1 MTRQVKFAGLFA
13 FIAGLVLAAC
23 SDTYLYDERRER
35 EIPVDRS
42 VSLQGEFCTPGT
54 DQVVRP
60 IKILLAMDA
69 SQSMAVTDPDGS
81 RARAVVELLDNLPQE
96 REVSILVML
105 FAGST
110 TAFLSK
116 SGLQQF
122 ESVMDF
128 DQGDRD
134 ILRQRILNF
143 TAPGNMANRDSTD
156 FEKPLSDIYAII
168 NRDIANTRLMRRGEE
183 TRARYSVIFLSDG
196 QPTNNQ
202 DDVLLCDTGGSNIV
216 RRIRQLKDLAD
227 DVKVNTVHVFLP
239 TQPINSSVCD
249 LDGGSIPPPPAGA
262 TCEIPNLPP
271 GSCPLLIIN
280 QNAERLNRMAGLG
293 GGNFRDFRNGE
304 PINFLNFQF
313 GQVRRTFVFDRV
325 VVSNFS
331 APAGSPLEL
340 PARTWCRHR
349 ATCTTDATQPDGTIE
364 VFAAD
369 SDSDGLLDEDEFRAL
384 TEPWVVDSDFDGFSD
399 GIEVYFN
406 TRGGTFNPVG
416 RLADGGGS
424 DQGCPPELRGLDSD
438 CDGLL
443 DCDEQLIG
451 TNARRIDSDDDGVPD
466 SIEFK
471 LGTQPASRDLDEDP
485 DNDNVVNATELQL
498 HTDPRTVDTA
508 KLSVNAYRYEVVKRG
523 GLNERGQQCWDLRV
537 DNILLANTLPD
548 IRDAGVNALGQPDL
562 RRGAG
567 YNDIFVSISMRPGDD
582 PSGRSI
588 QRVFRHTTT
597 RFPVG
602 GIRSPPDGIIR
613 VKDSDFVAGCP
624 APPSGTAP

>member
-1 MTRQVKFAGLFA
+1 MTHAVKLATCGSFLAGL
-13 FIAGLVLAAC
+13 LLAAC
-23 SDTYLYDERRER
+23 TDTYLYDERRER
-35 EIPVDRS
+35 EIPADRS
-42 VSLQGEFCTPGT
+42 VSLQGEFCTPGS
-54 DQVVRP
+54 DQVIRP
-60 IKILLAMDA
+60 IKILIAMDS
-69 SQSMAVTDPDGS
+69 SQSMNITDPDGT
-81 RARAVVELLDNLPQE
+81 RARAVVDLLDNLPQE

-116 SGLQQF
+116 SGLQEF
-122 ESVMDF
+122 ESVTSF

-134 ILRQRILNF
+134 VLRQRILNF

-156 FEKPLSDIYAII
+156 FIKPLSDIYAII
-168 NRDIANTRLMRRGEE
+168 NRDLANARLMRRGEE

-202 DDVLLCDTGGSNIV
+202 DDELLCGDAV

-239 TQPINSSVCD
+239 TQPVNSSVCD
-249 LDGGSIPPPPAGA
+249 LDGGVIPPPPSGSL
-262 TCEIPNLPP
+262 CEIPNLPP

-280 QNAERLNRMAGLG
+280 QNAERLSRMSDLG

-313 GQVRRTFVFDRV
+313 GQVRRTWVFDKL

-331 APAGSPLEL
+331 SPAGSPIEL
-340 PARTWCRHR
+340 
-349 ATCTTDATQPDGTIE
+349 
-364 VFAAD
+364 AD
-369 SDSDGLLDEDEFRAL
+369 TDSDGLLDLDELRAR
-384 TEPWVVDSDFDGFSD
+384 TQPWVVDTDNDGFSD

-406 TRGGTFNPVG
+406 GRGGTFNPVG
-416 RLADGGGS
+416 VLPDGGGA
-424 DQGCPPELRGLDSD
+424 DQGCPPELRGVDSD

-451 TNARRIDSDDDGVPD
+451 TNARRTDSDDDGVPD
-466 SIEFK
+466 SVEFK
-471 LGTQPASRDLDEDP
+471 LTTQPASNDLAEDP
-485 DNDNVVNATELQL
+485 DNDGLTNGTELVL
-498 HTDPRTVDTA
+498 HTDPRAVDA
-508 KLSVNAYRYEVVKRG
+508 EKLSVNGYRYQVTKRG
-523 GLNERGQQCWDLRV
+523 GIDELGRQCWDLRV
-537 DNILLANTLPD
+537 DNVLLANTLPD
-548 IRDAGVNALGQPDL
+548 IRDAGIDDAGVAEY

-567 YNDIFVSISMRPGDD
+567 YNDIFVSVSMRPGDD
-582 PSGRSI
+582 PTGRALL
-588 QRVFRHTTT
+588 RTFRNKTT

-613 VKDSDFVAGCP
+613 VSNDDFVAGCP
-624 APPSGTAP
+624 APPGGIPTP

>member
-1 MTRQVKFAGLFA
+1 MTKTVKLAAIAAFVVGL
-13 FIAGLVLAAC
+13 LLAAC

-35 EIPVDRS
+35 EIPADRS
-42 VSLQGEFCTPGT
+42 VSLQGEFCTPGS

-60 IKILLAMDA
+60 IKILVAMDA
-69 SQSMAVTDPDGS
+69 SQSMAVTDPDGT
-81 RARAVVELLDNLPQE
+81 RAKAVVDLLDNLPQE

-116 SGLQQF
+116 NGLQNF
-122 ESVMDF
+122 ESVLDF

-134 ILRQRILNF
+134 ILRQRVLNF
-143 TAPGNMANRDSTD
+143 SAPGNMANRDSTD
-156 FEKPLSDIYAII
+156 FVKPLSDIYAII

-202 DDVLLCDTGGSNIV
+202 DDELLCDTGGSNVV

-227 DVKVNTVHVFLP
+227 DVKVNTVHVFNP

-249 LDGGSIPPPPAGA
+249 LDGGAVPPPPAGSN
-262 TCEIPNLPP
+262 CEIPNLPP
-271 GSCPLLIIN
+271 GACPLIIIS
-280 QNAERLNRMAGLG
+280 QNAERLNRMSTLG

-325 VVSNFS
+325 IVSNFS
-331 APAGSPLEL
+331 APAGSPLTL
-340 PARTWCRHR
+340 
-349 ATCTTDATQPDGTIE
+349 
-364 VFAAD
+364 AD
-369 SDSDGLLDEDEFRAL
+369 TDSDGLLDEDELRVR
-384 TEPWVVDSDFDGFSD
+384 TEPWVVDSDSDGFSD
-399 GIEVYFN
+399 GIELYFN
-406 TRGGTFNPVG
+406 ARGGTFDPVG
-416 RLADGGGS
+416 RLPDGGGS
-424 DQGCPPELRGLDSD
+424 DQGCPPELRGVDSD

-451 TNARRIDSDDDGVPD
+451 TNARRVDSDDDGVPD

-471 LGTQPASRDLDEDP
+471 LTTQPASKDLDEDP
-485 DNDNVVNATELQL
+485 DNDGLVNATELQL
-498 HTDPRTVDTA
+498 HTDPHAVDA
-508 KLSVNAYRYEVVKRG
+508 QKLSVTGYRYEVKKQGALDDQGR
-523 GLNERGQQCWDLRV
+523 QCWDLRV

-548 IRDAGVNALGQPDL
+548 IRDAGPNDV

-567 YNDIFVSISMRPGDD
+567 YNDIFVSVSMRPGDD
-582 PSGRSI
+582 PSGRSL
-588 QRVFRHTTT
+588 QRTFRHTLT

-624 APPSGTAP
+624 PLPSGIPAP